1 MCPNVTHPQA
11 GNFLLTCQHIDVLRF
26 TQTIVQSGHK
36 QRVSRIVVRQITACF
51 RTVLLLSDRRRNGFF
66 RLRDNRVYRIDRV
79 WINRVNRVRINRVRV
94 FRIRRS
100 RNKAGQI
107 PVTAFL
113 HHVIVVRTGNNTARF
128 LKSTVR
134 ITGHFDDLNTFNGLR
149 PGSTNVIHH
158 HERITRGVAEHFQLV
173 GFGGVVIQDGIENQF
188 AAVAGEIFINGKRL
202 PRFAVS
208 MPKVHH

>member
-1 MCPNVTHPQA
+1 MRPDVTHPHT
-11 GNFLLTCQHIDVLRF
+11 GDFFLARQHVDVLRLP
-26 TQTIVQSGHK
+26 QTIVQSGHK
-36 QRVSRIVVRQITACF
+36 Q
-51 RTVLLLSDRRRNGFF
+51 
-66 RLRDNRVYRIDRV
+66 IDRTWV
-79 WINRVNRVRINRVRV
+79 NRVNRIRVNGVWVDGIYRVRF

-107 PVTAFL
+107 PVAALL
-113 HHVIVVRTGNNTARF
+113 HHVIVVRTGNNTACF

-134 ITGHFDDLNTFNGLR
+134 ITGYFDDLNTFNGLR
-149 PGSTNVIHH
+149 PGSANVVHRH
-158 HERITRGVAEHFQLV
+158 KRITCGVAEHFQLV